1 MEWSSQSISLFGDG
15 YGGGAVPTR
24 EAPIF
29 LMKRWCLSVLLLS
42 TFCFGCVTNGRF
54 DLHVKK
60 HLKLAND
67 VQQIRN
73 KQVTMLSQLT
83 RLQVQLQKLDQIFA
97 QFRKKGQYSFA
108 NIGVKLDELRTHHQE
123 LLGNFQ
129 ILKLAH
135 DKLIKQHQKL
145 LEDYKRRFGDPM
157 ASNAG
162 GNQVDIKVLDPPKLY
177 KLAKDLF
184 DQGKYVESREHLKTL
199 VKRFKA
205 HELTDDAFLL
215 IGQCFEKTNKV
226 YEAILWYNDALK
238 KFPNG
243 DQVDHALLKL
253 GTAHYK
259 INACPEGRAFLR
271 RLVRKHSRSKY
282 ASKARKLIRN
292 MRRHC
297 RKR

>member
-1 MEWSSQSISLFGDG
+1 
-15 YGGGAVPTR
+15 
-24 EAPIF
+24 
-29 LMKRWCLSVLLLS
+29 MKRWCLSVILLS
-42 TFCFGCVTNGRF
+42 VFGFGCVTNGRF
-54 DLHVKK
+54 DQLRKQHF
-60 HLKLAND
+60 KLANK
-67 VQQIRN
+67 VNSMSN
-73 KQVTMLSQLT
+73 KQVTMLSQIT
-83 RLQVQLQKLDQIFA
+83 RLQVQLKKLDTILA
-97 QFRKKGQYSFA
+97 QFRKKGQYNFA

-129 ILKLAH
+129 VLKLAYSKLEKQH
-135 DKLIKQHQKL
+135 KKLI
-145 LEDYKRRFGDPM
+145 EDYTRRFGSPLT
-157 ASNAG
+157 SNAG
-162 GNQVDIKVLDPPKLY
+162 GNQVSIQVVDAKTLY
-177 KLAKDLF
+177 KSAKDLF
-184 DQGKYVESREHLKTL
+184 DKGKYVEAREQLKTL

-215 IGQCFEKTNKV
+215 IGQCYENTKKV

-271 RLVRKHSRSKY
+271 RLRRKYPRSKY
-282 ASKARKLIRN
+282 AAEARKLIRN
-292 MRRHC
+292 MRRYC